1 MAYKKDIPE
10 VWARALENY
19 DKGNFKDALR
29 SFMHCGPDA
38 KTLFNMGL
46 IHATLGEHD
55 AAVQAYRAAL
65 TKDAY
70 LAIAHFQ
77 QGVSNYLV
85 SNFDEALNDFT
96 HALRFL
102 RENLFINYEPF
113 GLNFC
118 LYRCE
123 ILFNRGLCYNNLLKE
138 DKAIRNLTYASREKM
153 KNEHHSVIDE
163 ALKTKGEG
171 FTVFSIPV
179 GTIFRC
185 ADVKERNIKP
195 MTATGLPPRK
205 GSLQTTSINPPM
217 TGPSMRK
224 GSLQTTM
231 INLPAPDGLERKR
244 QMLAATHTKTKSVD
258 VKPSQP
264 PVEVPQRSLTTMG
277 KAKLLPKRSLSK
289 LRGKSSS
296 SSSSSSSSGSSVYS
310 SASSVPSSSSS
321 SLSSSSSDESKS
333 LRSALSSSK
342 PRPPPINS
350 VIAQPSQTLTA
361 KKSFGSL
368 TAKTPSDRGM
378 KTPSDRGLKTPGERN
393 LKTPGEKPPMKSPFA
408 GIGLPGRTISTK
420 KAAEESSR
428 IRAERSPLPTAFPPI
443 SSPSPN
449 LTRRREE
456 EVAKPFA
463 RVPPTPKQT
472 QDKRLPTI
480 PSPQIIGGQFRT
492 HAPHEHRRHKS
503 SPTTS
508 VQFFSGLDEIIS
520 AANED
525 DGDYSDDDIPDYYGS
540 EWSGRSRSSWATSV
554 EECPEDQ
561 AEIARKL
568 KRRTVIV
575 HLTKIKLKMH
585 HEDDLVAIMIPPD
598 IDYKEFMR
606 RVRDK
611 LKMDRNGKV
620 KFKDDDGL
628 QILLADQEDL
638 DQAIDTCERMAKK
651 ADTDFGKMEIWV
663 S

>member
-1 MAYKKDIPE
+1 
-10 VWARALENY
+10 
-19 DKGNFKDALR
+19 
-29 SFMHCGPDA
+29 
-38 KTLFNMGL
+38 MGI

-65 TKDAY
+65 SKDAY

-77 QGVSNYLV
+77 QGVSNYLI

-138 DKAIRNLTYASREKM
+138 DKAVRNLTYASREKM
-153 KNEHHSVIDE
+153 KNEHHAVIDE

-205 GSLQTTSINPPM
+205 GSLQTSSINPPM
-217 TGPSMRK
+217 VVNMQRK
-224 GSLQTTM
+224 GSLQTSA
-231 INLPAPDGLERKR
+231 INLPAADGLERKR
-244 QMLAATHTKTKSVD
+244 QVLATTHTKMKSVD

-264 PVEVPQRSLTTMG
+264 PVEVPQRSLTTIG
-277 KAKLLPKRSLSK
+277 KAKLFPKRSLSK
-289 LRGKSSS
+289 LRGKSSF
-296 SSSSSSSSGSSVYS
+296 SSSSSSSGSSVYS
-310 SASSVPSSSSS
+310 SASSLSSSSSS
-321 SLSSSSSDESKS
+321 SLSSASSSDEKS
-333 LRSALSSSK
+333 QRSNTPSSSSK

-350 VIAQPSQTLTA
+350 VIAQPPQSLTT
-361 KKSFGSL
+361 KKSYGAL
-368 TAKTPSDRGM
+368 TAKTPSDRGL
-378 KTPSDRGLKTPGERN
+378 KTPLKTPGERN

-428 IRAERSPLPTAFPPI
+428 IRAEKSPLQTPFTTTI
-443 SSPSPN
+443 SSPSPQ
-449 LTRRREE
+449 LTKRREE
-456 EVAKPFA
+456 EAAAAKTTATKQFA
-463 RVPPTPKQT
+463 RVPPTPNHMH
-472 QDKRLPTI
+472 DKKLPTI
-480 PSPQIIGGQFRT
+480 PSPQLIGGQFRT
-492 HAPHEHRRHKS
+492 HHEHRRNKS

-508 VQFFSGLDEIIS
+508 VQFFGGLDEMIS
-520 AANED
+520 NAMEEE

-554 EECPEDQ
+554 EDCPEDQ

-575 HLTKIKLKMH
+575 HLQKIKLKMH

-598 IDYKEFMR
+598 IDYKEFTR

-611 LKMDRNGKV
+611 LKMDRNGKI

-651 ADTDFGKMEIWV
+651 ADTDLGKMEIWV
-663 S
+663 V